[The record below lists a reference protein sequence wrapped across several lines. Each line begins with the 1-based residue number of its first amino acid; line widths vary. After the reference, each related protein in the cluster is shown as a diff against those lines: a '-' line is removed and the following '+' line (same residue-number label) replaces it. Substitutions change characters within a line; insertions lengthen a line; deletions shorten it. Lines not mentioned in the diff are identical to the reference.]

1 MMVSRRDPERAASL
15 LAVAEIAESR
25 PCGGCL
31 SDIEPRA
38 GWLIVAS
45 DPQEGITTVE
55 LALCDEC
62 ADRMI
67 ATMMR

>member
-15 LAVAEIAESR
+15 LAVAEVTQPR
-25 PCGGCL
+25 VCGGCFG
-31 SDIEPRA
+31 SIEPRQ

-45 DPQEGITTVE
+45 DPEHGIATVQI
-55 LALCDEC
+55 ALCDEC